1 MLVSMLQHRR
11 LDSLFAPSSVAVV
24 GASRNPGKW
33 GGLLAR
39 SALKGAHRRTVR
51 LVNRSGGE
59 VLGTAAYPTLA
70 DLPESP
76 ELVVACVPASGFE
89 ETVEAALAAGARAI
103 IGISAG
109 VAAAEERAIGERVR
123 AAGAMLLGPNCLGVF
138 DRDAEL
144 DLAAWADFPLGDIG
158 LISQSGNLSLELG
171 LLAQREGLGFS
182 RFASLGNQADLE
194 AADLVGDLARHE
206 GTRLIALY
214 VEDFRDGR
222 AFVGAARE
230 AGKPVVLLAVGESEA
245 GVRAARSHTGAL
257 VSDLAAVDA
266 ACRAAGIVRVTTP
279 RELVD
284 AAKAL
289 LGSTRLHGR
298 RVAVLGDGGGH
309 GVVAADVVSRLGLR
323 LPILSD
329 ELAGALAVELP
340 VTASVKNP
348 VDFAG
353 GAEQDLTSFERVGR
367 LLAASGEVDALLVT
381 GYFGGYGTDVER
393 EVATALARAASDVP
407 LVVHTLYPDTEAAAV
422 LRTEGALVYREIERA
437 ARALAVLAPRPA
449 RKLSELGDSVSP
461 VEEDYFSSRALVA
474 SAGIPLAEARPV
486 RTRNEAHAAAAE
498 LGYPVVLKDLSRE
511 HKSDEGG
518 VVLGI
523 GDAGELEAAFGEP
536 GKWSVE
542 RMVTLRDGVELIVGV
557 RGDPRFGPLLLVG
570 LGGIYAEVLADVAVA
585 LAPVDP
591 DEAEEVL
598 LSLRCAALLAGA
610 RGRPAVDVRAAA
622 EAASALS
629 RLAAQAPW
637 IAELEINPLLVTPGG
652 AVGLDARLVGRMEP
666 Q

>member
-1 MLVSMLQHRR
+1 
-11 LDSLFAPSSVAVV
+11 LFAPSSVAVV
-24 GASRNPGKW
+24 GASRDPGKW

-59 VLGTAAYPTLA
+59 VLGTAAYPSIA

-76 ELVVACVPASGFE
+76 ELVVACVPASTFE
-89 ETVEAALAAGARAI
+89 ETVDAALAAGARAI
-103 IGISAG
+103 IGISGG
-109 VAAAEERAIGERVR
+109 VAVEEERAVGERVR

-171 LLAQREGLGFS
+171 LLAAREGLGFS

-194 AADLVGDLARHE
+194 AADLVEDLARHE
-206 GTRLIALY
+206 GTRLIVLY

-222 AFVGAARE
+222 AFVRAARE
-230 AGKPVVLLAVGESEA
+230 AGKPVVLLTVGESEA
-245 GVRAARSHTGAL
+245 SVRAARSHTGAL

-279 RELVD
+279 RELID

-289 LGSTRLHGR
+289 LGSARLRGHR
-298 RVAVLGDGGGH
+298 IAVLGDGGGH
-309 GVVAADVVSRLGLR
+309 GVVAADVVTRLGLQ

-329 ELAGALAVELP
+329 ELAGALAAELP
-340 VTASVKNP
+340 ATASTHNP

-381 GYFGGYGTDVER
+381 GYFGGYGSELER
-393 EVATALARAASDVP
+393 EVATALARTAADVP
-407 LVVHTLYPDTEAAAV
+407 LVVHTIYPDTDAAAA
-422 LRTEGALVYREIERA
+422 LRSEGALVYREIETA
-437 ARALAVLAPRPA
+437 ARALAALAPRPP
-449 RKLSELGDSVSP
+449 RDLRQLGDSVAP
-461 VEEDYFSSRALVA
+461 VEEGYFSSRALVA
-474 SAGIPLAEARPV
+474 SAGIALAEARAV
-486 RTRNEAHAAAAE
+486 TTRPEALAAAAE

-511 HKSDEGG
+511 HKSDAGG
-518 VVLGI
+518 VVLGLA
-523 GDAGELEAAFGEP
+523 DTVELETAFGEP
-536 GKWSVE
+536 GEWSVE
-542 RMVTLRDGVELIVGV
+542 RMAPLRDGVELIVGV
-557 RGDPRFGPLLLVG
+557 RRDPRFGPLLLVG

-591 DEAEEVL
+591 GEAEELL
-598 LSLRCAALLAGA
+598 LSLRCAGLLAGA

-652 AVGLDARLVGRMEP
+652 ALGLDARLVGRMAPE
-666 Q
+666 